1 MLYKND
7 EMVHNETIFGL
18 DATQL
23 KFGTNSLNE
32 LGWELS
38 KYNSKKILLVVDP
51 VLQDFDVTQKI
62 LDQIKSSGAEV
73 IIFDN
78 ISVEPTLKSFE
89 VASQFA
95 LENSFDLI
103 VAAGGGS
110 TIDTAK
116 VINLI
121 KVCGG
126 TVMDYVNVPIG
137 KGKKPTSQLLPLIAI
152 PTTSGSGSEA
162 TTVAVLDIPELK
174 LKTGISHRFLRPTLA
189 LVDSELSKT
198 TPSGVTASAGLDV
211 ICHAIESFI
220 SKPYTKREKPNS
232 PDERPPYQGSNP
244 VSDIW
249 SMKAIEFGGKYLS
262 RAVATGEDVEAR
274 GNMMLSATLAGI
286 GFGSAGVHIPHACAY
301 PIAGLKHSYQAKG
314 YKNIFIPHGISVIV
328 TAPAVFRFT
337 YDSDPSKHLKAA
349 ELLKGAPLDNPGPES
364 LPYELIK
371 IMKEVAIPS
380 GIKELGYTKE
390 DIPEIITRAMKQQR
404 LLSIAPKNVNEN
416 DLQNILTQSMENW

>member
-103 VAAGGGS
+103 VTAGGGS

-220 SKPYTKREKPNS
+220 SKPYSKRKKPNS

-249 SMKAIEFGGKYLS
+249 SMKAIEFGGEYLS
-262 RAVATGEDVEAR
+262 RAVATREDVEAR
-274 GNMMLSATLAGI
+274 GYMMLSATLAGI

>member
-1 MLYKND
+1 MLYSN
-7 EMVHNETIFGL
+7 NETIFGL
-18 DATQL
+18 ESTQL
-23 KFGTNSLNE
+23 KFGRDSLNE
-32 LGWELS
+32 LGWELN

-51 VLQDFDVTQKI
+51 VLQNFGVTQRI
-62 LDQIKSSGAEV
+62 LNQIKSSGGE
-73 IIFDN
+73 IITFDH
-78 ISVEPTLKSFE
+78 ISIEPTLNSFE

-116 VINLI
+116 VMNLI

-126 TVMDYVNVPIG
+126 TIMDYVNVPIG
-137 KGKKPTSQLLPLIAI
+137 KGKTPTSQLLPLIAI

-162 TTVAVLDIPELK
+162 TTVAVLDIPEFK
-174 LKTGISHRFLRPTLA
+174 LKTGISHRFLRPTIA
-189 LVDSELSKT
+189 LVDPELSKT

-220 SKPYTKREKPNS
+220 SKSYSKREKPKS

-244 VSDIW
+244 ISDIW
-249 SMKAIEFGGKYLS
+249 AMKAIEFCGKYFS
-262 RAVATGEDVEAR
+262 RAVASGDDVEAR
-274 GNMMLSATLAGI
+274 GYMMLSATLAGI

-314 YKNIFIPHGISVIV
+314 YKKKFVPHGISVIL

-337 YDSDPSKHLKAA
+337 YDANPAKHLKAA
-349 ELLKGAPLDNPGPES
+349 ELLKGTPIDNPGPES
-364 LPYELIK
+364 LPYELINM
-371 IMKEVAIPS
+371 MKEVKMPS

-390 DIPEIITRAMKQQR
+390 NIPEIITRAIKQQR

-416 DLQNILTQSMENW
+416 DLQNILSQSMENWS

>member
-1 MLYKND
+1 MLYSNNGMAHK
-7 EMVHNETIFGL
+7 ETIFGL
-18 DATQL
+18 ESTQL
-23 KFGTNSLNE
+23 KFGRNSLNE

-51 VLQDFDVTQKI
+51 VLQDFDITQKI
-62 LDQIKSSGAEV
+62 LDQIKSSGVEV

-78 ISVEPTLKSFE
+78 ILVEPTLKSLE

-116 VINLI
+116 VTNLI

-126 TVMDYVNVPIG
+126 AVMDYVNVPIG

-189 LVDSELSKT
+189 LVDPELSKT

-220 SKPYTKREKPNS
+220 SKPYHQREKPNS

-249 SMKAIEFGGKYLS
+249 SMKAIDFGGKYLS
-262 RAVATGEDVEAR
+262 RAVLNGDDIEAR

-286 GFGSAGVHIPHACAY
+286 GFGTAGVHIPHACAY
-301 PIAGLKHSYQAKG
+301 PIAGLKYSYQASG
-314 YKNIFIPHGISVIV
+314 YKKCFVPHGFSVIA

-337 YDSDPSKHLKAA
+337 YDVDPEKHIKAA
-349 ELLKGAPLDNPGPES
+349 ELLKGSVIDNPSPES
-364 LPYELIK
+364 LSYELIK
-371 IMKEVAIPS
+371 LMKEVGAPS
-380 GIKELGYTKE
+380 GIKELGYVE
-390 DIPEIITRAMKQQR
+390 QDISKIIKGAMKQQR
-404 LLSIAPKNVNEN
+404 LLSIAPKEVSEN
-416 DLQNILTQSMENW
+416 DLNKILIQSMENW

>member
-1 MLYKND
+1 MLFKND

-78 ISVEPTLKSFE
+78 ISVEPTLESFE
-89 VASQFA
+89 IASQFA

-116 VINLI
+116 VTNLI

-126 TVMDYVNVPIG
+126 AVMDYVNVPIG

-220 SKPYTKREKPNS
+220 SKPYSKRKKPNS

>member
-1 MLYKND
+1 MLFKND

-103 VAAGGGS
+103 VTAGGGS

-220 SKPYTKREKPNS
+220 SKPYSKRKKPNS

>member
-1 MLYKND
+1 MLYSNN

-18 DATQL
+18 ESTQL
-23 KFGTNSLNE
+23 KFGSTSLNE

-51 VLQDFDVTQKI
+51 VLHDFDVTQKI
-62 LDQIKSSGAEV
+62 LDQIKSSGVEV
-73 IIFDN
+73 ITFDN
-78 ISVEPTLKSFE
+78 ISVEPTLQSFE

-103 VAAGGGS
+103 VSAGGGS

-126 TVMDYVNVPIG
+126 AVMDYVNVPIG

-189 LVDSELSKT
+189 LVDPELSKT
-198 TPSGVTASAGLDV
+198 TPSGVTASSGLDV

-220 SKPYTKREKPNS
+220 SKPYNKRDKPNS
-232 PDERPPYQGSNP
+232 PDDRPPYQGSNP

-249 SMKAIEFGGKYLS
+249 SMKALDYGGKFLS
-262 RAVATGEDVEAR
+262 RAVENGEDIEAR

-286 GFGSAGVHIPHACAY
+286 GFGTAGVHIPHACAY
-301 PIAGLKHSYQAKG
+301 PIAGLKYSYQASG
-314 YKNIFIPHGISVIV
+314 YKKCFVPHGFSVIV

-337 YDSDPSKHLKAA
+337 YDVDPEKHIKAA
-349 ELLKGAPLDNPGPES
+349 ELLKGSVIDNPSPES
-364 LPYELIK
+364 LSYELIK
-371 IMKEVAIPS
+371 LMKEVGSPS
-380 GIKELGYTKE
+380 GIKELGYVE
-390 DIPEIITRAMKQQR
+390 QDISKIIKGAMKQQR
-404 LLSIAPKNVNEN
+404 LLSIAPKEVSEN
-416 DLQNILTQSMENW
+416 DLNQILIQSMENW

>member
-1 MLYKND
+1 MLYSNNGMAHK
-7 EMVHNETIFGL
+7 ETIFGL
-18 DATQL
+18 ESTQL
-23 KFGTNSLNE
+23 KFGRNSLNE

-51 VLQDFDVTQKI
+51 VLQDFDITQKI
-62 LDQIKSSGAEV
+62 LDQIKSSGVEV

-78 ISVEPTLKSFE
+78 ISVEPTLKSLE

-116 VINLI
+116 VTNLI

-126 TVMDYVNVPIG
+126 AVMDYVNVPIG
-137 KGKKPTSQLLPLIAI
+137 KGKKPNSQLLPLIAI

-189 LVDSELSKT
+189 LVDPELSKT

-220 SKPYTKREKPNS
+220 SKPYHQREKPNS

-249 SMKAIEFGGKYLS
+249 SMKAIDFGGKYLS
-262 RAVATGEDVEAR
+262 RAVLNGDDIEAR

-286 GFGSAGVHIPHACAY
+286 GFGTAGVHIPHACAY
-301 PIAGLKHSYQAKG
+301 PIAGLKYSYQASG
-314 YKNIFIPHGISVIV
+314 YKKCFVPHGLSVIV

-337 YDSDPSKHLKAA
+337 YDVDPEKHIKAA
-349 ELLKGAPLDNPGPES
+349 ELLKGSVIDNPSPES
-364 LPYELIK
+364 LSYELIK
-371 IMKEVAIPS
+371 LMKEVGAPS
-380 GIKELGYTKE
+380 GIKELGYVE
-390 DIPEIITRAMKQQR
+390 QDISKIIKGAMKQQR
-404 LLSIAPKNVNEN
+404 LLSIAPKEVSEN
-416 DLQNILTQSMENW
+416 DLNQILIQSMENW

>member
-1 MLYKND
+1 MLYSNNG
-7 EMVHNETIFGL
+7 MVHNETIFGL
-18 DATQL
+18 ESTQL
-23 KFGTNSLNE
+23 KFGRNCLNE

-51 VLQDFDVTQKI
+51 VLKDFGVTQKI
-62 LDQIKSSGAEV
+62 LDQIKSSGEEV
-73 IIFDN
+73 ITFDH
-78 ISVEPTLKSFE
+78 ITVEPTLKSFE
-89 VASQFA
+89 LASLFA

-103 VAAGGGS
+103 IAAGGGS

-126 TVMDYVNVPIG
+126 TIMDYVNAPIG
-137 KGKKPTSQLLPLIAI
+137 KGMKPTSQLLPLIAI

-162 TTVAVLDIPELK
+162 TTVAVLDIPELN

-189 LVDSELSKT
+189 LVDPELSKT

-249 SMKAIEFGGKYLS
+249 SMKAIEFGGEYLS
-262 RAVATGEDVEAR
+262 RAVATREDVEAR
-274 GNMMLSATLAGI
+274 GYMMLSATLAGI

-301 PIAGLKHSYQAKG
+301 PIAGLKHSYQANG

-349 ELLKGAPLDNPGPES
+349 ELLKGTPLDNPGPES
-364 LPYELIK
+364 LSYELIK
-371 IMKEVAIPS
+371 IMKEVGIPS

-416 DLQNILTQSMENW
+416 DLHNILTQSMENW

>member
-7 EMVHNETIFGL
+7 EMVHHETIFGL
-18 DATQL
+18 EATQL
-23 KFGTNSLNE
+23 KFGTNSLSE

-38 KYNSKKILLVVDP
+38 KYNFKKILLVIDP
-51 VLQDFDVTQKI
+51 ILHEFDVTQKI
-62 LDQIKSSGAEV
+62 LDQTKSLKAET
-73 IIFDN
+73 IIYDN
-78 ISVEPTLKSFE
+78 IVVEPTLKSFE
-89 VASQFA
+89 TASQFA
-95 LENSFDLI
+95 QKHSFELI
-103 VAAGGGS
+103 IAVGGGS
-110 TIDTAK
+110 TLDTAK

-126 TVMDYVNVPIG
+126 KVMDYVNSPVG
-137 KGKKPTSQLLPLIAI
+137 GGKKPESQLLPLIAI

-189 LVDSELSKT
+189 LVDPELSKT

-220 SKPYTKREKPNS
+220 SKPYHQREKPNS

-249 SMKAIEFGGKYLS
+249 SMKAIDFGGKYLS
-262 RAVATGEDVEAR
+262 RAVLNGDDIEAR

-286 GFGSAGVHIPHACAY
+286 GFGTAGVHIPHACAY
-301 PIAGLKHSYQAKG
+301 PIAGLKYSYQASG
-314 YKNIFIPHGISVIV
+314 YKKCFVPHGFSVIV

-337 YDSDPSKHLKAA
+337 YDVDPEKHIKAA
-349 ELLKGAPLDNPGPES
+349 ELLKGSVIDNPSPES
-364 LPYELIK
+364 LSYELIK
-371 IMKEVAIPS
+371 LMKEVGAPS
-380 GIKELGYTKE
+380 GIKELGYVE
-390 DIPEIITRAMKQQR
+390 QDISKIIKGAMKQQR
-404 LLSIAPKNVNEN
+404 LLSIAPKEVSEN
-416 DLQNILTQSMENW
+416 DLNKILIQSMENW

>member
-1 MLYKND
+1 MLYSNNG
-7 EMVHNETIFGL
+7 MVHKETIFGL
-18 DATQL
+18 ESNQL
-23 KFGTNSLNE
+23 KFGRNSLNE

-51 VLQDFDVTQKI
+51 VLQDFDITQKI
-62 LDQIKSSGAEV
+62 LDQIKSSGVEV

-78 ISVEPTLKSFE
+78 ISVEPTLKSLE

-95 LENSFDLI
+95 LDNSFDLI

-116 VINLI
+116 VTNLI

-126 TVMDYVNVPIG
+126 AVMDYVNVPIG

-189 LVDSELSKT
+189 LVDPELSKT

-220 SKPYTKREKPNS
+220 SKPYHQREKPNS

-249 SMKAIEFGGKYLS
+249 SMKAIDFGGKYLS
-262 RAVATGEDVEAR
+262 RAVLNGDDIEAR

-286 GFGSAGVHIPHACAY
+286 GFGTAGVHIPHACAY
-301 PIAGLKHSYQAKG
+301 PIAGLKHSYQASG
-314 YKNIFIPHGISVIV
+314 YKKCFVPHGLSVIV

-337 YDSDPSKHLKAA
+337 YDVDPEKHIKAA
-349 ELLKGAPLDNPGPES
+349 ELLKGSVIDNPSPES
-364 LPYELIK
+364 LSYELIK
-371 IMKEVAIPS
+371 LMKQVGAPS
-380 GIKELGYTKE
+380 GIKELGYEKQ
-390 DIPEIITRAMKQQR
+390 DIPEIIKGAMKQQR
-404 LLSIAPKNVNEN
+404 LLAIAPINVNEN
-416 DLQNILTQSMENW
+416 DLNQILIQSMENW

>member
-211 ICHAIESFI
+211 ICHAVESFI
-220 SKPYTKREKPNS
+220 SKPYSKREKPNS

-314 YKNIFIPHGISVIV
+314 YKNIFVPHGISVIV

-371 IMKEVAIPS
+371 IMKEVGIPS

>member
-1 MLYKND
+1 MLYSNNGMAHK
-7 EMVHNETIFGL
+7 ETIFGL
-18 DATQL
+18 ESTQL
-23 KFGTNSLNE
+23 KFGRNSLNE

-51 VLQDFDVTQKI
+51 VLQDFDITQKI
-62 LDQIKSSGAEV
+62 LDQIKSSGVEV

-78 ISVEPTLKSFE
+78 ILVEPTLKSLE

-116 VINLI
+116 VTNLI

-126 TVMDYVNVPIG
+126 AVMDYVNVPIG
-137 KGKKPTSQLLPLIAI
+137 KGKKPNSQLLPLIAI

-189 LVDSELSKT
+189 LVDPELSKT

-220 SKPYTKREKPNS
+220 SKPYHQREKPNS

-249 SMKAIEFGGKYLS
+249 SMKAIDFGGKYLS
-262 RAVATGEDVEAR
+262 RAVLNGDDIEAR

-286 GFGSAGVHIPHACAY
+286 GFGTAGVHIPHACAY
-301 PIAGLKHSYQAKG
+301 PIAGLKYSYQASG
-314 YKNIFIPHGISVIV
+314 YKKCFVPHGLSVIV

-337 YDSDPSKHLKAA
+337 YDVDPEKHIKAA
-349 ELLKGAPLDNPGPES
+349 ELLKGSVIDNPSPES
-364 LPYELIK
+364 LSYELIK
-371 IMKEVAIPS
+371 LMKQVGAPS
-380 GIKELGYTKE
+380 GIKELGYEKQ
-390 DIPEIITRAMKQQR
+390 DIPEIIKGAMKQQR
-404 LLSIAPKNVNEN
+404 LLSIAPKEVSEN
-416 DLQNILTQSMENW
+416 DLNKILIQSMENW

>member
-1 MLYKND
+1 MLYSNNG
-7 EMVHNETIFGL
+7 MVHNETIFGL
-18 DATQL
+18 ESTQL
-23 KFGTNSLNE
+23 KFGRNCLNE

-38 KYNSKKILLVVDP
+38 KYNFKKILLVVDP
-51 VLQDFDVTQKI
+51 VLKDFGVTQKI
-62 LDQIKSSGAEV
+62 LDQIKSSGEEV
-73 IIFDN
+73 ITFDH
-78 ISVEPTLKSFE
+78 ITVEPTLKSFE
-89 VASQFA
+89 LASLFA

-103 VAAGGGS
+103 IAAGGGS

-126 TVMDYVNVPIG
+126 TIMDYVNAPIG
-137 KGKKPTSQLLPLIAI
+137 KGMKPTSQLLPLIAI

-162 TTVAVLDIPELK
+162 TTVAVLDIPELN

-189 LVDSELSKT
+189 LVDPELSKT

-249 SMKAIEFGGKYLS
+249 SMKAIEFGGEYLS
-262 RAVATGEDVEAR
+262 RAVATREDVEAR
-274 GNMMLSATLAGI
+274 GYMMLSATLAGI

-301 PIAGLKHSYQAKG
+301 PIAGLKHSYQANG

-349 ELLKGAPLDNPGPES
+349 ELLKGTPLDNPGPES

-371 IMKEVAIPS
+371 IMKEVRIPS

-416 DLQNILTQSMENW
+416 DLHNILTQSMENW

>member
-1 MLYKND
+1 MLYSNNG
-7 EMVHNETIFGL
+7 MVHNETIFGL
-18 DATQL
+18 ESTQL
-23 KFGTNSLNE
+23 KFGRNSLNE

-51 VLQDFDVTQKI
+51 VLKDFGVTQKI
-62 LDQIKSSGAEV
+62 SDQIKSSGEEV
-73 IIFDN
+73 ITFDH
-78 ISVEPTLKSFE
+78 ITVEPTLKSFE
-89 VASQFA
+89 LASLFA

-103 VAAGGGS
+103 IAAGGGS

-126 TVMDYVNVPIG
+126 AIMDYVNAPIG
-137 KGKKPTSQLLPLIAI
+137 KGMKPTSQLLPLIAI

-162 TTVAVLDIPELK
+162 TTVAVLDIPELN
-174 LKTGISHRFLRPTLA
+174 LKTGISHRFLLPTLA
-189 LVDSELSKT
+189 LVDPELSKT

>member
-1 MLYKND
+1 MLYSNN

-18 DATQL
+18 ESTQL
-23 KFGTNSLNE
+23 KFGRNSLNE

-51 VLQDFDVTQKI
+51 VLQDFDITQKI

-78 ISVEPTLKSFE
+78 ISVEPTLQSFE
-89 VASQFA
+89 IASQFA

-116 VINLI
+116 VANLI

-126 TVMDYVNVPIG
+126 AVMDYVNAPIG

-189 LVDSELSKT
+189 LVDPELSKT

-211 ICHAIESFI
+211 ISHAIESYI
-220 SKPYTKREKPNS
+220 SKPYHQREKPNS

-249 SMKAIEFGGKYLS
+249 SMKAIDFGGKYLS
-262 RAVATGEDVEAR
+262 RAVLNGEDVEAR

-301 PIAGLKHSYQAKG
+301 PIAGLKHSYQASG
-314 YKNIFIPHGISVIV
+314 YMKSFVPHGISVIV
-328 TAPAVFRFT
+328 TAPAIFRFT
-337 YDSDPSKHLKAA
+337 YDVDPEKHIKAA
-349 ELLKGAPLDNPGPES
+349 ELLKGSVIDNPSSES

-371 IMKEVAIPS
+371 LMKEVGVPT
-380 GIKELGYTKE
+380 GIKELGYAE
-390 DIPEIITRAMKQQR
+390 QDISEIIKGAMKQER
-404 LLSIAPKNVNEN
+404 LLSIAPKNISEN
-416 DLQNILTQSMENW
+416 DLNQILIQSMENW

>member
-1 MLYKND
+1 MLYSNNGMAHK
-7 EMVHNETIFGL
+7 ETIFGL
-18 DATQL
+18 ESIQL
-23 KFGTNSLNE
+23 KFGRNSLNE

-51 VLQDFDVTQKI
+51 VLQDFDITQKI
-62 LDQIKSSGAEV
+62 LDQIKSSGVEV

-78 ISVEPTLKSFE
+78 ISVEPTLKSLE

-116 VINLI
+116 VTNLI

-126 TVMDYVNVPIG
+126 AVMDYVNVPIG

-189 LVDSELSKT
+189 LVDPELSKT

-220 SKPYTKREKPNS
+220 SKPYHQREKPNS

-249 SMKAIEFGGKYLS
+249 SMKAIDFGGKYLS
-262 RAVATGEDVEAR
+262 RAVLNGDDIEAR

-286 GFGSAGVHIPHACAY
+286 GFGTAGVHIPHACAY
-301 PIAGLKHSYQAKG
+301 PIAGLKYSYQASG
-314 YKNIFIPHGISVIV
+314 YKKCFVPHGFSVIV

-337 YDSDPSKHLKAA
+337 YDVDPEKHIKAA
-349 ELLKGAPLDNPGPES
+349 ELLKGSVIDNPSPES
-364 LPYELIK
+364 LSYELIK
-371 IMKEVAIPS
+371 LMKEVGAPS
-380 GIKELGYTKE
+380 GIKELGYVE
-390 DIPEIITRAMKQQR
+390 QDISKIIKGAMKQQR
-404 LLSIAPKNVNEN
+404 LLSIAPKEVSEN
-416 DLQNILTQSMENW
+416 DLNKILIQSMKNW

>member
-1 MLYKND
+1 MLYSNNG
-7 EMVHNETIFGL
+7 MVHNETIFGL
-18 DATQL
+18 ESTQL
-23 KFGTNSLNE
+23 KFGRNCLNE

-38 KYNSKKILLVVDP
+38 KYNFKKILLVVDP
-51 VLQDFDVTQKI
+51 VLKDFGVTQKI
-62 LDQIKSSGAEV
+62 LDQIKSSGEEV
-73 IIFDN
+73 ITFDH
-78 ISVEPTLKSFE
+78 ITVEPTLKSFE
-89 VASQFA
+89 LASLFA

-103 VAAGGGS
+103 IAAGGGS

-126 TVMDYVNVPIG
+126 TIMDYVNAPIG
-137 KGKKPTSQLLPLIAI
+137 KGMKPTSQLLPLIAI

-162 TTVAVLDIPELK
+162 TTVAVLDIPELN

-189 LVDSELSKT
+189 LVDPELSKT

-220 SKPYTKREKPNS
+220 SKPYTKRKKPNS

-249 SMKAIEFGGKYLS
+249 SMKAIEFGGEYLS
-262 RAVATGEDVEAR
+262 RAVATREDVEAR
-274 GNMMLSATLAGI
+274 GYMMLSATLAGI

-349 ELLKGAPLDNPGPES
+349 ELLKGTPLDNPGPES
-364 LPYELIK
+364 LSYELIK
-371 IMKEVAIPS
+371 IMKEVGIPS

-416 DLQNILTQSMENW
+416 DLHNILTQSMENW

>member
-1 MLYKND
+1 MLFKND

-220 SKPYTKREKPNS
+220 SKPYSKRKKPNS

-371 IMKEVAIPS
+371 IMKEVGIPS

-390 DIPEIITRAMKQQR
+390 DFPEIITRAMKQQR

>member
-1 MLYKND
+1 MLYSNNG
-7 EMVHNETIFGL
+7 MVHNETIFGL
-18 DATQL
+18 ESTQL
-23 KFGTNSLNE
+23 KFGRNCLNE

-38 KYNSKKILLVVDP
+38 KYNFKKILLVVDP
-51 VLQDFDVTQKI
+51 VLKDFGVTQKI
-62 LDQIKSSGAEV
+62 LDQIKSSGEEV
-73 IIFDN
+73 ITFDH
-78 ISVEPTLKSFE
+78 ITVEPTLKSFE
-89 VASQFA
+89 LASLFA

-103 VAAGGGS
+103 IAAGGGS

-126 TVMDYVNVPIG
+126 TIMDYVNAPIG
-137 KGKKPTSQLLPLIAI
+137 KGMKPTSQLLPLIAI

-162 TTVAVLDIPELK
+162 TTVAVLDIPELN

-189 LVDSELSKT
+189 LVDPELSKT

-274 GNMMLSATLAGI
+274 GYMMLSATLAGI

-301 PIAGLKHSYQAKG
+301 PIAGLKHSYQANG

-349 ELLKGAPLDNPGPES
+349 ELLKGTPLDNPGPES
-364 LPYELIK
+364 LSYELIK
-371 IMKEVAIPS
+371 IMKEVGIPS

-416 DLQNILTQSMENW
+416 DLHNILTQSMENW

>member
-103 VAAGGGS
+103 VSAGGGS

-126 TVMDYVNVPIG
+126 VVMDYVNVPIG

-174 LKTGISHRFLRPTLA
+174 LKTGVSHRFLRPTLA
-189 LVDSELSKT
+189 LVDPELSKT

-220 SKPYTKREKPNS
+220 SKPYHQREKPNS

-249 SMKAIEFGGKYLS
+249 SMKAIDLGGKYLS
-262 RAVATGEDVEAR
+262 RAVLNGEDIEAR

-286 GFGSAGVHIPHACAY
+286 GFGTAGVHIPHACAY
-301 PIAGLKHSYQAKG
+301 PIAGLKHSYQASG
-314 YKNIFIPHGISVIV
+314 YKKCFVPHGISVIV
-328 TAPAVFRFT
+328 SAPAVFRFT
-337 YDSDPSKHLKAA
+337 YDADPEKHIKAA
-349 ELLKGAPLDNPGPES
+349 ELLKGSIIDNPSPES
-364 LPYELIK
+364 LSYELIK
-371 IMKEVAIPS
+371 LMKEVGAPS
-380 GIKELGYTKE
+380 GIKELGYVE
-390 DIPEIITRAMKQQR
+390 QDISKIIKGAMKQQR
-404 LLSIAPKNVNEN
+404 LLSIAPKEVSEN
-416 DLQNILTQSMENW
+416 DLNQILIQSMENW

>member
-1 MLYKND
+1 MLYSNNG
-7 EMVHNETIFGL
+7 MVHNETIFGL
-18 DATQL
+18 ESTQL
-23 KFGTNSLNE
+23 KFGRNCLNE

-38 KYNSKKILLVVDP
+38 KYNFKKILLVVDP
-51 VLQDFDVTQKI
+51 VLKDFGVTQKI
-62 LDQIKSSGAEV
+62 LDQIKSSGEEV
-73 IIFDN
+73 ITFDH
-78 ISVEPTLKSFE
+78 ITVEPTLKSFE
-89 VASQFA
+89 LASLFA

-103 VAAGGGS
+103 IAAGGGS

-126 TVMDYVNVPIG
+126 KIMDYVNAPIG
-137 KGKKPTSQLLPLIAI
+137 KGMKPTSQLLPLIAI

-162 TTVAVLDIPELK
+162 TTVAVLDIPELN

-189 LVDSELSKT
+189 LVDPELSKT

-249 SMKAIEFGGKYLS
+249 SMKAIEFGGEYLS
-262 RAVATGEDVEAR
+262 RAVATREDVEAR
-274 GNMMLSATLAGI
+274 GYMMLSATLAGI

-301 PIAGLKHSYQAKG
+301 PIAGLKHSYQANG

-349 ELLKGAPLDNPGPES
+349 ELLKGTPLDNPGPES
-364 LPYELIK
+364 LSYELIK
-371 IMKEVAIPS
+371 IMKEVGIPS

-416 DLQNILTQSMENW
+416 DLHNILTQSMENW

>member
-95 LENSFDLI
+95 LENFFDLI

-126 TVMDYVNVPIG
+126 AVMDYVNVPIG

-220 SKPYTKREKPNS
+220 SKPYSKRKKPNS

>member
-1 MLYKND
+1 MLYSNNG
-7 EMVHNETIFGL
+7 MVHNETIFGL
-18 DATQL
+18 ESTQL
-23 KFGTNSLNE
+23 KFGRNCLNE

-38 KYNSKKILLVVDP
+38 KYNFKKILLVVDP
-51 VLQDFDVTQKI
+51 VLKDFGVTQKI
-62 LDQIKSSGAEV
+62 LDQIKSSGEEV
-73 IIFDN
+73 ITFDH
-78 ISVEPTLKSFE
+78 ITVEPTLKSFE
-89 VASQFA
+89 LASLFA

-103 VAAGGGS
+103 IAAGGGS

-126 TVMDYVNVPIG
+126 TIMDYVNAPIG
-137 KGKKPTSQLLPLIAI
+137 KGMKPTSQLLPLIAI

-162 TTVAVLDIPELK
+162 TTVAVLDIPELN

-189 LVDSELSKT
+189 LVDPELSKT
-198 TPSGVTASAGLDV
+198 TPSGVTASSGLDV

-249 SMKAIEFGGKYLS
+249 SMKAIEFGGEYLS
-262 RAVATGEDVEAR
+262 RAVATREDVEAR
-274 GNMMLSATLAGI
+274 GDMMLSATLACI

-301 PIAGLKHSYQAKG
+301 PIAGLKHSYQANG

-349 ELLKGAPLDNPGPES
+349 ELLKGTPLDNPGPES
-364 LPYELIK
+364 LSYELIK
-371 IMKEVAIPS
+371 IMKEVGIPS
-380 GIKELGYTKE
+380 GIKELGYTTE

-416 DLQNILTQSMENW
+416 DLHNILTQSMENW

>member
-1 MLYKND
+1 MLYNNNG
-7 EMVHNETIFGL
+7 MVHNETIFGL
-18 DATQL
+18 ESTQL
-23 KFGTNSLNE
+23 KFGRNCLNE

-38 KYNSKKILLVVDP
+38 KYNFKKILLVVDP
-51 VLQDFDVTQKI
+51 VLKDFGVTQKI
-62 LDQIKSSGAEV
+62 LDQIKSSGEEV
-73 IIFDN
+73 ITFDH
-78 ISVEPTLKSFE
+78 ITVEPTLKSFE
-89 VASQFA
+89 LASLFA

-103 VAAGGGS
+103 IAAGGGS

-126 TVMDYVNVPIG
+126 TIMDYVNAPIG
-137 KGKKPTSQLLPLIAI
+137 KGMKPTSQLLPLIAI

-162 TTVAVLDIPELK
+162 TTVAVLDIPELN

-189 LVDSELSKT
+189 LVDPELSKT
-198 TPSGVTASAGLDV
+198 TPSGVTASSGLDV

-249 SMKAIEFGGKYLS
+249 SMKAIEFGGEYLS
-262 RAVATGEDVEAR
+262 RAVATREDVEAR
-274 GNMMLSATLAGI
+274 GYMMLSATLAGI

-301 PIAGLKHSYQAKG
+301 PIAGLKHSYQANG

-349 ELLKGAPLDNPGPES
+349 ELLKGTPLDNPGPES
-364 LPYELIK
+364 LSYELIK
-371 IMKEVAIPS
+371 IMKEVGIPS

-416 DLQNILTQSMENW
+416 DLHNILTQSMENW

>member
-220 SKPYTKREKPNS
+220 SKPYSKRKKPNS

-301 PIAGLKHSYQAKG
+301 PIAGLKHSYQANG

-349 ELLKGAPLDNPGPES
+349 ELLKGTPLDNPGPES
-364 LPYELIK
+364 LSYELIK
-371 IMKEVAIPS
+371 IMKEVGIPS